1 MKVGFRK
8 LVLGAA
14 ASLVLATGAGPSV
27 AQDLA
32 PLQDRVDRIERAL
45 NDLRRFVHRGDG
57 ASGSAATAPAAPSA
71 ATGGEAVG
79 LDAKISALESEIRA
93 LTNRVEEINFT
104 VRRLDDRM
112 NRLVEDIDFRL
123 LAIERNM
130 AAGGAPAPRDG
141 SAAAGDGAPQARS
154 SSSSAGATQPRS
166 LGTVRQESVDRIP
179 AGNNGEAG
187 DAAGGVQRQ
196 PIGSSSARTAA
207 VTPPVSALEGTPEQ
221 RYDAAFSLLQSKR
234 FTEAQAAFQSFLQ
247 DHPKHELAG
256 NAQYWLGEAYYVQ
269 KDYER
274 AASAFL
280 EGYKSYRTSSKS
292 PDNLLKLG
300 MTLAILNQTSDA
312 CAVFAELQ
320 DRYPNAQNS
329 IKRRA
334 KRERQ
339 NAGC

>member
-1 MKVGFRK
+1 MKVGFRR

-14 ASLVLATGAGPSV
+14 ASVVLLSGAGPLA
-27 AQDLA
+27 AQDIA

-45 NDLRRFVHRGDG
+45 NDLRRFVHRGG
-57 ASGSAATAPAAPSA
+57 GSQPAAPSSA
-71 ATGGEAVG
+71 APSVSEGAEPVG
-79 LDAKISALESEIRA
+79 MDAKITALESEIRA

-130 AAGGAPAPRDG
+130 AAGGAPAPQDG
-141 SAAAGDGAPQARS
+141 VAPAAGDGAAQPAGS

-166 LGTVRQESVDRIP
+166 LGTVRQETVQQIP
-179 AGNNGEAG
+179 ANAG
-187 DAAGGVQRQ
+187 AEDTTGGIQRQ
-196 PIGSSSARTAA
+196 PAGTSIARAA
-207 VTPPVSALEGTPEQ
+207 TVTPPASALEGTPEQ
-221 RYDAAFSLLQSKR
+221 RYDAAFNLLQSKR
-234 FTEAQAAFQSFLQ
+234 FTEAETAFQSFLQ

-300 MTLAILNQTSDA
+300 MTLAILNQKSDA

-329 IKRRA
+329 LDRKSVV
-334 KRERQ
+334 
-339 NAGC
+339 

>member
-1 MKVGFRK
+1 MKVGFRR

-14 ASLVLATGAGPSV
+14 ASVFLLSGAGPST
-27 AQDLA
+27 AQDIA

-45 NDLRRFVHRGDG
+45 NDLRRFVHRGG
-57 ASGSAATAPAAPSA
+57 GSQPAAPSSA
-71 ATGGEAVG
+71 APSASEGAEPVG
-79 LDAKISALESEIRA
+79 MDAKITALESEIRA

-130 AAGGAPAPRDG
+130 AAGGAPAAQDG
-141 SAAAGDGAPQARS
+141 TAPAAGDGAVQPAGS

-166 LGTVRQESVDRIP
+166 LGTVRQETVQQIP
-179 AGNNGEAG
+179 ANTGAE
-187 DAAGGVQRQ
+187 DTTGGIQRQ
-196 PIGSSSARTAA
+196 PAGTGIARAAA
-207 VTPPVSALEGTPEQ
+207 VTPPASALEGTPEQ
-221 RYDAAFSLLQSKR
+221 RYAAAFNLLQSKR
-234 FTEAQAAFQSFLQ
+234 FTEAETAFQSFLQ

-256 NAQYWLGEAYYVQ
+256 NAQYWLGEAYYVR

-300 MTLAILNQTSDA
+300 MTLAILNQKSDA

-329 IKRRA
+329 IMRRA